1 MALPIV
7 MQKTS
12 SVRRLCLRQF
22 LRSIGVPD
30 ETHVAVASLVAR
42 KALIQG
48 LGPAPA
54 FSGELLGTMSYEEK
68 HAKVVEHAVSAVL
81 PEVRDLLLQ
90 RCAALDHAQR
100 VWSPAH

>member
-12 SVRRLCLRQF
+12 SVRRLCLRQL

-30 ETHVAVASLVAR
+30 ETHVTVVSLVAR

-48 LGPAPA
+48 LGPA

-68 HAKVVEHAVSAVL
+68 HAKAVECAVSAVL

-90 RCAALDHAQR
+90 RCAALDHVQR
-100 VWSPAH
+100 VWSPAQ